1 MTIHIKATTDLKKI
15 VRLIPVELE
24 RQNQFQKSNMFI
36 SFSEGSIARS
46 HLPHNCN
53 PQVTDAAPAPVT
65 RPSADES
72 SINQG
77 FQRFLSVLNKGVDLD
92 LLSRIVNDDSED
104 IPAADN
110 LLSSEPPAVATTP
123 YLPPS
128 NKSQPLNIKDENK
141 NESRCHSFGSR
152 SRSRSPPAVKKQK
165 REGEEKATAN
175 EQHEQLQNILKTLGL
190 SLGVD
195 EMSRLA
201 NRTHERLYGTKH
213 ESTHNQRERER
224 QTRGSHVS
232 HREGSSSSSSSRSSS
247 SRSTSRSSSSSSS
260 CHQRSHSRD
269 SGRRR
274 ASECSDSTD
283 KSRVRWTHR
292 ETKEQLQNRDKYAKP
307 LVETYEPPQL
317 QNKAHPHP
325 DAVSKIPDHSLSH
338 YSQYNGYQSDFYNE
352 ATSSYWTS
360 NEGAFPPSYYPNGQ
374 PDQQNTYHPFPVS
387 VVEPTRLYPHE
398 SDLKDLY
405 PLANPDLAESE
416 GQIESTS
423 DPWCLQEIGIG
434 KREKC
439 LKLLTHSE
447 CKKQHL
453 CSRVESRH
461 LFQEKSAA
469 EKCRAL
475 AVLEAKAQPEK
486 NGNKPIANNRQSEE
500 EKQSQTEED
509 IKANLRKKVC
519 KSVVL
524 PLFLIYL
531 SCTLLFV
538 RFVGQGLFLP
548 SSMSQIK
555 AILSKFLSQ
564 KLFQRCPELLEETSW
579 T

>member
-1 MTIHIKATTDLKKI
+1 MTMNIKATTDLKEI
-15 VRLIPVELE
+15 VWLIPVELKN
-24 RQNQFQKSNMFI
+24 QNQFQKSNMSV
-36 SFSEGSIARS
+36 SFSEGSIACS
-46 HLPHNCN
+46 HLVHNCA

-104 IPAADN
+104 IPPADN
-110 LLSSEPPAVATTP
+110 LLNSEPPAVATTP

-128 NKSQPLNIKDENK
+128 NESQPLNIKDENK

-165 REGEEKATAN
+165 WEGEEKATVN

-213 ESTHNQRERER
+213 ESTDNQRERER
-224 QTRGSHVS
+224 QTRGSRVS
-232 HREGSSSSSSSRSSS
+232 HREGSSSSSSSSRSSF
-247 SRSTSRSSSSSSS
+247 SRSTSRSSSSGSSR
-260 CHQRSHSRD
+260 HQRSHSRE

-274 ASECSDSTD
+274 ASECSDSRD
-283 KSRVRWTHR
+283 KSRVRSPHR
-292 ETKEQLQNRDKYAKP
+292 GTKERLQNRDKYAKP
-307 LVETYEPPQL
+307 FVETYEPPQL
-317 QNKAHPHP
+317 QNKAHPHL
-325 DAVSKIPDHSLSH
+325 DAVSKFPDHSLSH

-387 VVEPTRLYPHE
+387 VVEPTRLYPCE
-398 SDLKDLY
+398 RDLKDFY
-405 PLANPDLAESE
+405 AFANPDLAESE
-416 GQIESTS
+416 AQIESTP
-423 DPWCLQEIGIG
+423 DPPCLQEIGIG
-434 KREKC
+434 KRGKC
-439 LKLLTHSE
+439 VLLSSSQRKKLRY
-447 CKKQHL
+447 K
-453 CSRVESRH
+453 SRH
-461 LFQEKSAA
+461 LLQVKNAA
-469 EKCRAL
+469 EKCRAV

-486 NGNKPIANNRQSEE
+486 NGNKLIANNRQSEE
-500 EKQSQTEED
+500 EKQSQTEEE

-524 PLFLIYL
+524 ALFLIYL
-531 SCTLLFV
+531 CCIFLFV
-538 RFVGQGLFLP
+538 RFVGQGLF
-548 SSMSQIK
+548 
-555 AILSKFLSQ
+555 FLIGFSLYTHL
-564 KLFQRCPELLEETSW
+564 K
-579 T
+579 

>member
-1 MTIHIKATTDLKKI
+1 M
-15 VRLIPVELE
+15 ELE
-24 RQNQFQKSNMFI
+24 KQNQLQKSNMFI

-46 HLPHNCN
+46 HLVHNCT
-53 PQVTDAAPAPVT
+53 PQVMDAAPALVT
-65 RPSADES
+65 QPSADES

-104 IPAADN
+104 IPPADN
-110 LLSSEPPAVATTP
+110 LLNSEPPAVATTP

-128 NKSQPLNIKDENK
+128 NESQPLNIKDENK
-141 NESRCHSFGSR
+141 NESRCHSFGSK

-165 REGEEKATAN
+165 REGEEKATVN

-213 ESTHNQRERER
+213 ESTDNQRERER
-224 QTRGSHVS
+224 QTRGSRVS
-232 HREGSSSSSSSRSSS
+232 HREGSSSSSSSRSSF

-260 CHQRSHSRD
+260 RHRRSHSRD

-274 ASECSDSTD
+274 ASECSDSRD
-283 KSRVRWTHR
+283 KSRVRSTHR
-292 ETKEQLQNRDKYAKP
+292 ETKERLQNRDKYAKP
-307 LVETYEPPQL
+307 FVETYEPPQP

-325 DAVSKIPDHSLSH
+325 DAVSKFPDHSLSH

-374 PDQQNTYHPFPVS
+374 PDQQNTYHTFPVS
-387 VVEPTRLYPHE
+387 VVEPTRLDPCE
-398 SDLKDLY
+398 RDLKDLY

-416 GQIESTS
+416 GSTS
-423 DPWCLQEIGIG
+423 DRRCLQEIGIG

-439 LKLLTHSE
+439 LKLLTHSQR
-447 CKKQHL
+447 KKL
-453 CSRVESRH
+453 RNLRSRVESRH
-461 LFQEKSAA
+461 LLQEKNAA
-469 EKCRAL
+469 EKCRAV

-500 EKQSQTEED
+500 EKQSQTEEE

-524 PLFLIYL
+524 ALFFIYP
-531 SCTLLFV
+531 CCIFLFV
-538 RFVGQGLFLP
+538 RFVGQGLFLL
-548 SSMSQIK
+548 SSMSQNK
-555 AILSKFLSQ
+555 ATLSKFLSQ
-564 KLFQRCPELLEETSW
+564 KLFQRCPELFEETSW

>member
-1 MTIHIKATTDLKKI
+1 MVNSNGA
-15 VRLIPVELE
+15 EN
-24 RQNQFQKSNMFI
+24 QNQFQKSNMSI

-46 HLPHNCN
+46 HLVHYCT
-53 PQVTDAAPAPVT
+53 PQVTDAGPDPVT

-104 IPAADN
+104 IPPADN
-110 LLSSEPPAVATTP
+110 LLKSEPPTVAATP

-128 NKSQPLNIKDENK
+128 NESQPLNIKDENK
-141 NESRCHSFGSR
+141 NESGCHIFGSR

-165 REGEEKATAN
+165 REGEEKATVN

-195 EMSRLA
+195 EMSGLA

-213 ESTHNQRERER
+213 ESTDNQREGER
-224 QTRGSHVS
+224 QTRCSRVS
-232 HREGSSSSSSSRSSS
+232 HREGSSSSSSSSRSSF

-269 SGRRR
+269 SGQRS
-274 ASECSDSTD
+274 ASECNDSRD
-283 KSRVRWTHR
+283 KSRVRSTHR
-292 ETKEQLQNRDKYAKP
+292 ETKEQLQNRDEYAKP
-307 LVETYEPPQL
+307 FVETYEPPQL
-317 QNKAHPHP
+317 QNKAYPHP
-325 DAVSKIPDHSLSH
+325 DAVSKFPDHSLSH

-352 ATSSYWTS
+352 ATSSYWSS
-360 NEGAFPPSYYPNGQ
+360 NEGAFPPSYYSNGQ
-374 PDQQNTYHPFPVS
+374 PDQQNAYHSFPVS
-387 VVEPTRLYPHE
+387 VVEPTRLYPRE
-398 SDLKDLY
+398 RDLKDLY

-416 GQIESTS
+416 GQIASTS
-423 DPWCLQEIGIG
+423 DPRCLQEISIG
-434 KREKC
+434 KTEKC
-439 LKLLTHSE
+439 LRLLTHSR

-453 CSRVESRH
+453 RSKVKRRH
-461 LFQEKSAA
+461 LLRVKKAV
-469 EKCRAL
+469 

-486 NGNKPIANNRQSEE
+486 KGNKPITANNRQSEE
-500 EKQSQTEED
+500 EKQSQTEEE

-524 PLFLIYL
+524 ALFLISLYCI
-531 SCTLLFV
+531 SCLFS
-538 RFVGQGLFLP
+538 L
-548 SSMSQIK
+548 
-555 AILSKFLSQ
+555 
-564 KLFQRCPELLEETSW
+564 
-579 T
+579 

>member
-1 MTIHIKATTDLKKI
+1 ML
-15 VRLIPVELE
+15 
-24 RQNQFQKSNMFI
+24 
-36 SFSEGSIARS
+36 S
-46 HLPHNCN
+46 HLVHNCT

-65 RPSADES
+65 QPSADES

-104 IPAADN
+104 IPPADN
-110 LLSSEPPAVATTP
+110 LLNSEPPAVATTP

-128 NKSQPLNIKDENK
+128 NESQPLNIKDENK

-165 REGEEKATAN
+165 RDGEENTTVN

-190 SLGVD
+190 SLEVD

-213 ESTHNQRERER
+213 ESTDNQRERER
-224 QTRGSHVS
+224 QTRGSRVS
-232 HREGSSSSSSSRSSS
+232 HRESSSSSSSSRSSF

-274 ASECSDSTD
+274 ASERSGSRD
-283 KSRVRWTHR
+283 KSRVRSTRR
-292 ETKEQLQNRDKYAKP
+292 ETKEPLQNRDKYAKP
-307 LVETYEPPQL
+307 FVETYEPPQL
-317 QNKAHPHP
+317 QNKAHPHL
-325 DAVSKIPDHSLSH
+325 DALSKFPDHTLSH

-352 ATSSYWTS
+352 AASSYWTS

-374 PDQQNTYHPFPVS
+374 PDQQITYHPFPVS
-387 VVEPTRLYPHE
+387 VVGPTRLYPSE
-398 SDLKDLY
+398 RDLKDLY

-416 GQIESTS
+416 GQFESTS
-423 DPWCLQEIGIG
+423 DPRCLQEMSTG
-434 KREKC
+434 KC
-439 LKLLTHSE
+439 LKLLTHSQ

-453 CSRVESRH
+453 CSGVESRH
-461 LFQEKSAA
+461 LLQEKNAA
-469 EKCRAL
+469 EKCRA
-475 AVLEAKAQPEK
+475 AAALEAKAQPEK
-486 NGNKPIANNRQSEE
+486 NSNKPIANNRQSEE
-500 EKQSQTEED
+500 EKQSQTEEE

-519 KSVVL
+519 ESVVL
-524 PLFLIYL
+524 
-531 SCTLLFV
+531 
-538 RFVGQGLFLP
+538 
-548 SSMSQIK
+548 
-555 AILSKFLSQ
+555 A
-564 KLFQRCPELLEETSW
+564 
-579 T
+579 